1 MLSGND
7 EHREVAWQE
16 GSFPATLIILA
27 YYPIFVNS
35 KLTFNYSIILLS
47 GQYFILIYLIFL
59 LKLLFQ
65 KGQVVVHVQI
75 EEDGRYSSSSLDALV
90 RDMVVA

>member
-16 GSFPATLIILA
+16 GSFPAALIILA
-27 YYPIFVNS
+27 YYPSFVNS
-35 KLTFNYSIILLS
+35 KLIFNYSIISLS

-65 KGQVVVHVQI
+65 KRKVVVHVQI
-75 EEDGRYSSSSLDALV
+75 EKDGRYGSSSLYALV